1 MVPFLHV
8 IFHPGGLI
16 DVLAPGGEADG
27 VTKPQSGSPPPVVFV
42 GQRGREMRGNKGL
55 RRSRPPTRGKEAG
68 AEANYPLLG
77 DTGHNVKDRFE
88 GLVLP
93 PHLPLCLRI
102 LTVRSYGK

>member
-1 MVPFLHV
+1 MRLVPFLHV

-27 VTKPQSGSPPPVVFV
+27 VTKPQSGSPPPPPPPPVVFV

-77 DTGHNVKDRFE
+77 DTEHNVKDR
-88 GLVLP
+88 
-93 PHLPLCLRI
+93 
-102 LTVRSYGK
+102 